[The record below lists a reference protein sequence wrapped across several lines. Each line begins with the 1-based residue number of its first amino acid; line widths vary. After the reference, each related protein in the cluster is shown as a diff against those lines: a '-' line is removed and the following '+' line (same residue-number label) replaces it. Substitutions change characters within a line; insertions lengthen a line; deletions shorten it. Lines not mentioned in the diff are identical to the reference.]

1 MTWENEKLISN
12 CSLEILQNGLRH
24 NPSKPP
30 NIVDLPAFGG
40 RFPTS
45 APPRTHATTQSD
57 REGTKQPKTIETQ
70 ARKTADPPN
79 LAIQIWRTA
88 VASAEAARKPL
99 LPRIEMEQQTPNP
112 KRKRPKER
120 STPKAQKEQGKS
132 ETRAKDP
139 MSQDKHV
146 CQRPT
151 PRALP

>member
-12 CSLEILQNGLRH
+12 CSLKILQNGLLRM
-24 NPSKPP
+24 NKPP
-30 NIVDLPAFGG
+30 NIVDLPAFEGH
-40 RFPTS
+40 FPTS

-120 STPKAQKEQGKS
+120 SAPKAQKEQEKS
-132 ETRAKDP
+132 KTHVKDP
-139 MSQDKHV
+139 TSQGKHA
-146 CQRPT
+146 CQRPVQHGS
-151 PRALP
+151 P